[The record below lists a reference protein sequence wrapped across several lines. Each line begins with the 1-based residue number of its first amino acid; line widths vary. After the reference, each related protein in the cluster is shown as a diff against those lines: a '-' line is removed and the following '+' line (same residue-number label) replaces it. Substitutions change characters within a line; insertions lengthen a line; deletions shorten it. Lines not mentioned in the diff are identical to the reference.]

1 MPQNVPEEVTKLN
14 SRPSSSGTIL
24 YGAPEG
30 HDARILADKARELAK
45 SQQILIHIALDDTR
59 AETLKDLLAFFAPD
73 IQVIDF
79 PAWDCLPY
87 DRVSP
92 SNDIVSKRVSALA
105 ELLTWK
111 QDDKYLPRIVMT
123 TINAALQKVTPEAK
137 LKDASFIATVNGQ
150 VDGEALQNF
159 LVSNGYMRTDTVRE
173 AGEFAIRGGI
183 IDVFPP
189 SYDTPV
195 RIDLFGDEVES
206 CLLYTSDAADE

>member
-1 MPQNVPEEVTKLN
+1 M
-14 SRPSSSGTIL
+14 
-24 YGAPEG
+24 
-30 HDARILADKARELAK
+30 ADKARELAK
-45 SQQILIHIALDDTR
+45 TQKILTHIALDDTR
-59 AETLKDLLAFFAPD
+59 AETLKDLLTFFAPD

-173 AGEFAIRGGI
+173 AGEFAIRGG
-183 IDVFPP
+183 
-189 SYDTPV
+189 
-195 RIDLFGDEVES
+195 
-206 CLLYTSDAADE
+206 CLLYTSPSPRDRG